1 MDGLPCA
8 SGPVRNEAKR
18 LSAILYKKLLMGN
31 TFRKTR
37 CTNIGSGP
45 VRSKEC
51 AMGTLSSADLTS
63 VLAFISNAV
72 LILGGVLLAWGLV
85 SFGLAV
91 KDGQGMNSDNA
102 WGKIIGGAVI
112 IGAAA
117 VFKTIA

>member
-1 MDGLPCA
+1 
-8 SGPVRNEAKR
+8 
-18 LSAILYKKLLMGN
+18 
-31 TFRKTR
+31 
-37 CTNIGSGP
+37 
-45 VRSKEC
+45 
-51 AMGTLSSADLTS
+51 MGTLQSADLTS
-63 VLAFISNAV
+63 VLAFVSNAV

-102 WGKIIGGAVI
+102 CGKIIGGAVI